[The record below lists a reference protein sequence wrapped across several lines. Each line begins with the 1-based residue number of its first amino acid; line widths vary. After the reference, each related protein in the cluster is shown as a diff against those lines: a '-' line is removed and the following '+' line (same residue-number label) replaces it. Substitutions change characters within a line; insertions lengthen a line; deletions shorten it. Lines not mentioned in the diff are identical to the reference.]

1 MIMNKRK
8 RFLAMIF
15 TVVLVSLS
23 LMGCSSEKGT
33 AVSESPKLKVSIP
46 LVAPTIELKDLL
58 HHENLLTGT
67 NDLTDEAIGKR
78 PVAVMVN
85 NITAALPQYGISAAD
100 IIFELPVE
108 GNQTRLMAMYADY
121 TQVPKICAVRSCRY
135 YYPAIAKGFD
145 AYYVHWGMDETVRS
159 YVNSLKMDR
168 FDGIENTAGLYGRDS
183 SRRSAGYSLEHTGYF
198 DGTKI
203 VKAINSLGMRT
214 DLLESKQEA
223 AFNFCEYGNEV
234 VPIGNPCN
242 KAKIN
247 FGAQSATLT
256 YDSDSNLYYKKHNN
270 SAHKDGKTG
279 EQLAFTNVF
288 VLETSISTRDA
299 VGHKSINWQ
308 GSSNAKGYYISNG
321 VIQKIHW
328 SQKNESSYLKFY
340 TESGEELIINR
351 GKSYIAYCS
360 KGQASFE

>member
-1 MIMNKRK
+1 MYKRKHFLKLVFMIMLVC
-8 RFLAMIF
+8 F
-15 TVVLVSLS
+15 VLG
-23 LMGCSSEKGT
+23 GCGTDKGT
-33 AVSESPKLKVSIP
+33 AVAESPKLEANIP

-85 NITAALPQYGISAAD
+85 NIAAALPQYGISAAD

-108 GNQTRLMAMYADY
+108 GNQTRLMAMYGDY

-145 AYYVHWGMDETVRS
+145 AYYVHWGQDESIVG
-159 YVNSLKMDR
+159 YLNSLNMSR
-168 FDGIENTAGLYGRDS
+168 FNGLDNTGGLFGRDS
-183 SRRSAGYSLEHTGYF
+183 ARRSAGYSLEHTGYF
-198 DGTKI
+198 DGTGI
-203 VKAINSLGMRT
+203 VKAINSLGMRS
-214 DLLESKQEA
+214 DLLEAKQEA
-223 AFNFCEYGNEV
+223 AFNFCEYGAV
-234 VPIGNPCN
+234 VSPTGESCN

-247 FGAQSATLT
+247 FGAQSATLI
-256 YDSDSNLYYKKHNN
+256 YDADSNLYYKKHNN
-270 SAHKDGKTG
+270 NAHKDGKTG

-288 VLETSISTRDA
+288 VLETSIGTRDA
-299 VGHKSINWQ
+299 AGHKSVNWQ
-308 GSSNAKGYYISNG
+308 GSSSAVGYYISNG
-321 VIQKIHW
+321 TIQKINW
-328 SQKNESSYLKFY
+328 SQKDESSYLKFY
-340 TESGEELIINR
+340 TESGEELVINR

>member
-8 RFLAMIF
+8 RFLGMIF
-15 TVVLVSLS
+15 TVALASLT
-23 LMGCSSEKGT
+23 LMGCGSEKGT
-33 AVSESPKLKVSIP
+33 AVSKSPELEASIP

-85 NITAALPQYGISAAD
+85 NIAAALPQYGISAAD

-108 GNQTRLMAMYADY
+108 GNQTRLMAMYGDY

-145 AYYVHWGMDETVRS
+145 AYYIHWGQDDS
-159 YVNSLKMDR
+159 IIGYLNSLNMNR
-168 FDGIENTAGLYGRDS
+168 FNGLDNTGGLFGRDS
-183 SRRSAGYSLEHTGYF
+183 SRLSAGYSLEHTGYF
-198 DGTKI
+198 DGTRI
-203 VKAINSLGMRT
+203 VESINSLGMRS

-223 AFNFCEYGNEV
+223 AFNFCEYGDAVTPTGEA
-234 VPIGNPCN
+234 CS

-256 YDSDSNLYYKKHNN
+256 YDADSNLYYKKHNN
-270 SAHKDGKTG
+270 NAHKDGKTG

-288 VLETSISTRDA
+288 VLETSISTRDE

-308 GSSNAKGYYISNG
+308 GSSSATGYYISNG

-328 SQKNESSYLKFY
+328 SQKDESSYLKFY
-340 TESGEELIINR
+340 IESGEELVINR

>member
-1 MIMNKRK
+1 MYKRLLLIM
-8 RFLAMIF
+8 FMSMLLI
-15 TVVLVSLS
+15 
-23 LMGCSSEKGT
+23 GCGVEKGT
-33 AVSESPKLKVSIP
+33 SVEETLKIDANIP

-85 NITAALPQYGISAAD
+85 NIAAALPQYGISAAD

-145 AYYVHWGMDETVRS
+145 AYYVHWGQDES
-159 YVNSLKMDR
+159 IIGYLNSLNMSR
-168 FDGIENTAGLYGRDS
+168 FNGLDNTGGLFGRDS
-183 SRRSAGYSLEHTGYF
+183 ARKSAGYSLEHTGYF
-198 DGTKI
+198 DGTQI
-203 VKAINSLGMRT
+203 VSAINSLKMRS
-214 DLLESKQEA
+214 DLLESKQSP
-223 AFNFCEYGNEV
+223 AFNFCEYGEV
-234 VPIGNPCN
+234 LTPTGESCD
-242 KAKIN
+242 KAYIN
-247 FGAQSATLT
+247 FGAQSSTLT
-256 YDSDSNLYYKKHNN
+256 YEGESNLYYKKHNS

-288 VLETSISTRDA
+288 VLETSIGTRDA
-299 VGHKSINWQ
+299 AGHKSVDWQ
-308 GSSNAKGYYISNG
+308 GSSSATGYYISNG
-321 VIQKIHW
+321 MIQKIHW

-340 TESGEELIINR
+340 TESGEELVINR

-360 KGQASFE
+360 RGQASFE